1 MGLRCERDDLTLT
14 LNVQKSRSKFPILQ
28 KTEKSPEI
36 MLPPV
41 TIRQERVQ
49 PPTFVP
55 GLCEECQRVHEP
67 DSCAGHT
74 KDAGMPC
81 RRTTLRGE
89 RYCSHHARER
99 GAGARPRKDLE
110 RLAARAAVAVP
121 QFVPGPRDIPSVPGV
136 IYNPARP
143 PVENPVQELAEMA
156 GILKGAFLAAGER
169 VNELTS
175 VGVETRAGGEQLR
188 AEIQLWERLTGHLR
202 ALLVDMSK
210 LNLEERLVRLEERK
224 ADMVAEGLFWLQSA
238 MVAQLQLDRR
248 QRDLTEAL
256 VRQTVQRIVAMT
268 DSPLSPEG

>member
-110 RLAARAAVAVP
+110 RLA
-121 QFVPGPRDIPSVPGV
+121 
-136 IYNPARP
+136 
-143 PVENPVQELAEMA
+143 
-156 GILKGAFLAAGER
+156 
-169 VNELTS
+169 
-175 VGVETRAGGEQLR
+175 
-188 AEIQLWERLTGHLR
+188 EIQLWEKLTGHLR